1 MSLRMRQICLV
12 ARHLA
17 PVVEEL
23 CGVLGLEVC
32 HRDPGVGKYGL
43 ENALFPIGHNFLEVV
58 APVREGTTAGRY
70 LDRRGGDG
78 GYMVITQCDDLVP
91 RRKRCEALGVRIAN
105 EIGHP
110 EYRELQLHPRD
121 VGAAMLSFG
130 WQEGARSPGGPWHPA
145 AWRGEPW
152 PDEVSRGRARS
163 AVAGRG
169 QPKANRADLAIGPSG
184 SGNRAERIR
193 QSSRAETANAPSE
206 DTRPAANRSSPILTM
221 TAAELQS
228 EDPDRLARRWSLVME
243 RPIQMRDGQRVIALD
258 DATLRFIEAAD
269 GRGEGLGGLDL
280 ACADP
285 ARAGLVQLCGIRFRL
300 I

>member
-17 PVVEEL
+17 PVVEEFRA
-23 CGVLGLEVC
+23 VLGLEVC

-70 LDRRGGDG
+70 LERRGGDG
-78 GYMVITQCDDLVP
+78 GYMVITQCEDLAP
-91 RRKRCEALGVRIAN
+91 RRKRCEAVGVRIAN
-105 EIGHP
+105 EIGYP

-130 WQEGARSPGGPWHPA
+130 WQAGAREPGGPWHPA
-145 AWRGEPW
+145 GLQSTVTPLSNTLGS
-152 PDEVSRGRARS
+152 PS
-163 AVAGRG
+163 A
-169 QPKANRADLAIGPSG
+169 
-184 SGNRAERIR
+184 
-193 QSSRAETANAPSE
+193 AP
-206 DTRPAANRSSPILTM
+206 RPAMAM

-228 EDPDRLARRWSLVME
+228 DDPDRLARRWSEVME
-243 RPIQMRDGQRVIALD
+243 RPVQTRDGQRVIALD
-258 DATLRFIEAAD
+258 DATLRFTEAID

-285 ARAGLVQLCGIRFRL
+285 GRAGLVQICGIRFRL
-300 I
+300 VRR

>member
-17 PVVEEL
+17 PVAEEFRA
-23 CGVLGLEVC
+23 VLGLEVC

-70 LDRRGGDG
+70 LERRGGDG
-78 GYMVITQCDDLVP
+78 GYMVITQCEDLAP
-91 RRKRCEALGVRIAN
+91 RRKRCEAVGVRIAN
-105 EIGHP
+105 EIGYP

-130 WQEGARSPGGPWHPA
+130 WQPGARDPGGPWHPA
-145 AWRGEPW
+145 G
-152 PDEVSRGRARS
+152 V
-163 AVAGRG
+163 
-169 QPKANRADLAIGPSG
+169 
-184 SGNRAERIR
+184 
-193 QSSRAETANAPSE
+193 QSSVTPPSNVLGSPSAAP
-206 DTRPAANRSSPILTM
+206 RPAVTAM

-228 EDPDRLARRWSLVME
+228 DDPDRLARRWSEVME
-243 RPIQMRDGQRVIALD
+243 RPVQTRDGQRVIALD
-258 DATLRFIEAAD
+258 DATLRFTEATD

-285 ARAGLVQLCGIRFRL
+285 GRAGLLQICGIRFRL
-300 I
+300 VRA

>member
-1 MSLRMRQICLV
+1 MRQICLV

-17 PVVEEL
+17 PVVEEFRA
-23 CGVLGLEVC
+23 VLGLEVC

-78 GYMVITQCDDLVP
+78 GYMVITQCEDLAP
-91 RRKRCEALGVRIAN
+91 RRERCEAVGVRIAN

-130 WQEGARSPGGPWHPA
+130 WQAGAREPGGPWHPA
-145 AWRGEPW
+145 AYDGVQASVTPLSNALGS
-152 PDEVSRGRARS
+152 PS
-163 AVAGRG
+163 AAPR
-169 QPKANRADLAIGPSG
+169 PP
-184 SGNRAERIR
+184 
-193 QSSRAETANAPSE
+193 TA
-206 DTRPAANRSSPILTM
+206 M

-228 EDPDRLARRWSLVME
+228 EDPDRLARRWSEVIE
-243 RPIQMRDGQRVIALD
+243 RPVQMRDGQRVIALD
-258 DATLRFIEAAD
+258 DATLRFTEATD
-269 GRGEGLGGLDL
+269 GRAEGLGGLDL
-280 ACADP
+280 AAADS
-285 ARAGLVQLCGIRFRL
+285 ARAGLVQICGIRFRL
-300 I
+300 TPR